1 MKRPYLFRRKAVNTK
16 QLPIPRDLGDGLTLR
31 VVQTEADADKVV
43 AINGEVHDQ
52 EVRDIVRHW
61 FDKGHPT
68 SLREYWFYVDDLA
81 RDQAAATL
89 CLIPM
94 TWHYGGYPLP
104 VAELGFVATRPA
116 YRGRGLQ
123 RVLSEAF
130 RQLALELGHTLAGIE
145 GIPGFYGQFGYEYA
159 LPLNDNY
166 DLEFGQVPDEPVP
179 GGYSARRA
187 TLDDVPALQRLYD
200 ADAYALDIA
209 GLRDVA
215 LWEHQLSAP
224 PEITFY
230 ATTTVIKRQQRV
242 VGYVRWG
249 GDEWSDRLLVSELA
263 VDDDPDARERIL
275 TALRFVRQKGLA
287 CQHGLT
293 RKKAG
298 LRLRMPASSPAVN
311 LALEFGAVS
320 RGHYGWQMQVLDPVG
335 FMRAIGPA
343 LEERLARSPLAGY
356 GGSLVFD
363 LYRSRLALR
372 FEAGKLAEVST
383 PLDDVQA
390 HAGLRLKTA
399 TQLWLGWRGREALE
413 AWYPDFWSQEAARP
427 LLDVLFPQTRAYVYM
442 VY

>member
-1 MKRPYLFRRKAVNTK
+1 MTEKRLST
-16 QLPIPRDLGDGLTLR
+16 PRDLGAGLTLR
-31 VVQTEADADKVV
+31 VVRSDADADKVV
-43 AINGEVHDQ
+43 AINAEVHDE

-61 FDKGHPT
+61 FTEGHPT
-68 SLREYWFYVDDLA
+68 SLREYWFYVDDPA

-94 TWHYGGYPLP
+94 TWHYGGHPLP

-123 RVLSEAF
+123 RVLAGVF
-130 RQLALELGHTLAGIE
+130 RQLALELGCTLAGIE

-166 DLEFGQVPDEPVP
+166 DLRFEQVPDEPAP
-179 GGYSARRA
+179 GGYSTRRA

-200 ADAYALDIA
+200 AGVYALDVA

-215 LWEHQLSAP
+215 LWEYQLSAP

-230 ATTTVIKRQQRV
+230 ATTTVIERQQRV
-242 VGYVRWG
+242 VGYLRWG
-249 GDEWSDRLLVSELA
+249 EDEWSDRLMISELA
-263 VDDDPDARERIL
+263 VDDGPDARERIL
-275 TALRFVRQKGLA
+275 AALRFARQQGLVRQKGLV
-287 CQHGLT
+287 
-293 RKKAG
+293 RKEPG
-298 LRLRMPASSPAVN
+298 LRLRMPASDPAVN
-311 LALEFGAVS
+311 LALELGAVS

-343 LEERLARSPLAGY
+343 LQERLAGSELAGHS
-356 GGSLVFD
+356 GSLVFD
-363 LYRSRLALR
+363 FYRSRLALR
-372 FEAGKLAEVST
+372 FEAGKLVEVGA
-383 PLDDVQA
+383 PLGDARAD
-390 HAGLRLKTA
+390 AGLRLETA

-413 AWYPDFWSQEAARP
+413 AWYPDFRLQEAARP
-427 LLDVLFPQTRAYVYM
+427 LLDVLFPQARAYVYM